1 MKGIFKHENVYV
13 LVNKDIRDDINTED
27 INALVFSSNSEYEK
41 NDVYLYGGRVHL
53 KKTDSK
59 NINLQIDGNIIKK
72 IVLDHGDYSSSDEW
86 NLETMVAFLNQ
97 MENLGIDT
105 FIDNYREQLKN
116 IKKDIESI
124 AEKLEQELSIKYD
137 QYKDNNL
144 FSYRRFIK
152 ELSCII
158 FLFFINMNAGLEN
171 HFYTDAYDTIVNMY
185 F

>member
-13 LVNKDIRDDINTED
+13 LIKKDIRDDVNTED
-27 INALVFSSNSEYEK
+27 INALVFSSDFEFEK
-41 NDVYLYGGRVHL
+41 SDVYLYGGRVHL
-53 KKTDSK
+53 KKSVYK
-59 NINLQIDGNIIKK
+59 NINLQIDGIKIKK
-72 IVLDHGDYSSSDEW
+72 IELHQGDYNSSDEW
-86 NLETMVAFLNQ
+86 ELETMVAFLNQ

-116 IKKDIESI
+116 IKKDIESM

-137 QYKDNNL
+137 QFKDNNL
-144 FSYRRFIK
+144 FSYRSFIK

-171 HFYTDAYDTIVNMY
+171 HFYTDAYDTIIDMY